1 MKAIVTG
8 GTGFIGSWLILELLH
23 NNYDVTAIVRNKQ
36 KLLPEILE
44 NRKCR
49 CIEKTIEDL
58 SKEDFESNVEYEVF
72 FHLAW
77 GGVSAEHKNDVG
89 LQLNNVS
96 MAIKALEIC
105 HEISCKKFI
114 ASGTVAEYALC
125 TDMMDL
131 NAKQTPNDMYGAAK
145 VSAHFFLDIRA
156 RQLSQPFI
164 WLVIPSTF
172 GERRNDSN
180 ILAYTINMLLKGEKP
195 LYGSLEQ
202 MWDFLYVGEVARAI
216 RCVAER
222 GIFGKV
228 YGIGSGTYRTL
239 KEYIVQIRDII
250 NPDLELGIGSI
261 PSMSQQTF
269 SSCVN
274 IYDLI
279 KDTGFTPK
287 ISFEEGIRRTINYY
301 AKKIKEERDAI
312 K

>member
-1 MKAIVTG
+1 MEAIVTG

-23 NNYDVTAIVRNKQ
+23 NNYNVTAIVRNKQ

-44 NRKCR
+44 NRRCR
-49 CIEKTIEDL
+49 CIEKAIEDL
-58 SKEDFESNVEYEVF
+58 SKEDFENNVGYEVF

-77 GGVSAEHKNDVG
+77 GGVSAEYKNDVE
-89 LQLNNVS
+89 LQLKNINI
-96 MAIKALEIC
+96 AIKTLEIC
-105 HEISCKKFI
+105 HEISCKKYI

-125 TDMMDL
+125 TDIMDL
-131 NAKQTPNDMYGAAK
+131 SAKQTPNDMYGAAK

-172 GERRNDSN
+172 GERRNDNN

-195 LYGSLEQ
+195 LYGNLEQ
-202 MWDFLYVGEVARAI
+202 MWDFLYVGEVVRAI
-216 RCVAER
+216 RFVAER
-222 GIFGKV
+222 GMPGKV

-239 KEYIVQIRDII
+239 KEYIVKIRDII

-261 PSMSQQTF
+261 PAMSQQTF

-279 KDTGFTPK
+279 KDTGFKPE
-287 ISFEEGIRRTINYY
+287 ISFEEGIRRTIKYY
-301 AKKIKEERDAI
+301 AEMILI
-312 K
+312 Y